1 MEPRPNPTRQ
11 VRLAGALFNRPRHIC
26 AFFNSRDEEYR
37 VMLPFI
43 KEGLE
48 QGHRA
53 FHVVDSRRPAEHLRV
68 LEGSGIDVDRA
79 QREGQLEVRRWDEA
93 YLKDGYF
100 DPDRMLSLIEYAL
113 KEGSA
118 QGYESTRFIANMEWA
133 LEGKPGFEELVAYE
147 TRFNYILP
155 KYDKNTV
162 CCTYD
167 VSRFGASIVMDM
179 LRTHPLVIVGGSLQE
194 NPFWVPPDEF
204 LEELRQRSDPTSV
217 N

>member
-1 MEPRPNPTRQ
+1 METQTSPTKQ
-11 VRLAGALFNRPRHIC
+11 VRLAGALSNRPRHIC
-26 AFFNSRDEEYR
+26 AFFNGRDEEYR

-43 KEGLE
+43 KEGFD

-68 LEGSGIDVDRA
+68 LEESGIDVDRA
-79 QREGQLEVRRWDEA
+79 QRDGQLQVRRWDEA

-100 DPDRMLSLIEYAL
+100 DPERMLSLIENAL
-113 KEGSA
+113 KDGAE
-118 QGYESTRFIANMEWA
+118 QGYESTRFIANMDWA
-133 LEGKPGFEELVAYE
+133 LGGKPGIEELVTYE
-147 TRFNYILP
+147 TRFNYVLP
-155 KYDKNTV
+155 KYDNNTV

-179 LRTHPLVIVGGSLQE
+179 LRTHPLVIVGGSAQE

-204 LEELRQRSDPTSV
+204 LAELRERPGPTGIQ
-217 N
+217 

>member
-1 MEPRPNPTRQ
+1 METQANPTKQ

-43 KEGLE
+43 KEGFE
-48 QGHRA
+48 EGHRA
-53 FHVVDSRRPAEHLRV
+53 FHVVDSRRTAEHLRV
-68 LEGSGIDVDRA
+68 LQGSGIDVDRA
-79 QREGQLEVRRWDEA
+79 QRDGQLEVKRWDQA

-100 DPDRMLSLIEYAL
+100 DPDRMLSLIERML
-113 KEGSA
+113 KKGSE
-118 QGYESTRFIANMEWA
+118 QGYKSTRFIANMEWA
-133 LEGKPGFEELVAYE
+133 LEGKQGIEELVVYE
-147 TRFNYILP
+147 TRFNYIFP
-155 KYDKNTV
+155 KYDNNTV

-179 LRTHPLVIVGGSLQE
+179 LRTHPMVIVGGSLQE

-204 LEELRQRSDPTSV
+204 LEELRQRTQPTSV

>member
-1 MEPRPNPTRQ
+1 METQPAPKKQ

-43 KEGLE
+43 KEGFE
-48 QGHRA
+48 EGHRA
-53 FHVVDSRRPAEHLRV
+53 FHVVDSRRPDEHLRV
-68 LEGSGIDVDRA
+68 LEESGIDVQRA
-79 QREGQLEVRRWDEA
+79 QREGQLEVKRWDEA
-93 YLKDGYF
+93 YLKDGCF
-100 DPDRMLSLIEYAL
+100 DVERMLSMIENAL
-113 KEGSA
+113 RDGS
-118 QGYESTRFIANMEWA
+118 QRGYKSTRFIANMEWA
-133 LEGKPGFEELVAYE
+133 LERKPGVEELVAYE
-147 TRFNYILP
+147 SRFNYVLP
-155 KYDKNTV
+155 RYDNNTV

-204 LEELRQRSDPTSV
+204 LEELRHRSEPAAV
-217 N
+217 H